1 MPKTLSEIVMSVAE
15 GTLTAVIDNFINAI
29 KITKGEINGI
39 PLVIKHQTEIRKLI
53 LSLIMHFDNFS
64 STAALKTG
72 LVMERHAKLKYQSMQ
87 SKYHKGMKLISFWS
101 IILEKYPFIAAS
113 LDCLVIFESCDD
125 DLLEVKP
132 PQNTRD
138 EKKLES
144 KIWTI

>member
-64 STAALKTG
+64 STAALVWLWKD
-72 LVMERHAKLKYQSMQ
+72 MQ
-87 SKYHKGMKLISFWS
+87 
-101 IILEKYPFIAAS
+101 
-113 LDCLVIFESCDD
+113 D
-125 DLLEVKP
+125 
-132 PQNTRD
+132 
-138 EKKLES
+138 
-144 KIWTI
+144 